1 MRIDLG
7 DMEGYI
13 MAGQGEEEE
22 ERRLEE
28 ELEGREARL
37 EEELDLQAA
46 EQGEE
51 VCKVARPVSGRH
63 PDHRHLLHPAS
74 DLALVAAHPRRR
86 VAPARLSSATQCW
99 SAGGLVLVLTIM
111 VLLMAAVQLVA
122 MLLMM
127 LLMMVLMMVLMLLMM
142 GMCRDGKLVT
152 SYLLLVGL
160 STLLRSSLETVPRS
174 ARVVCCLWSVVCGV
188 MWRGLVWSESV
199 VWCGVGVGK

>member
-63 PDHRHLLHPAS
+63 PDHRHLLHPAPGPGAGGS
-74 DLALVAAHPRRR
+74 GGAGRAGGRDAEDPVQGVRPAHPRRR
-86 VAPARLSSATQCW
+86 DPLAAQQGRALRHRAGLQVGWCW
-99 SAGGLVLVLTIM
+99 FS
-111 VLLMAAVQLVA
+111 
-122 MLLMM
+122 
-127 LLMMVLMMVLMLLMM
+127 
-142 GMCRDGKLVT
+142 C
-152 SYLLLVGL
+152 
-160 STLLRSSLETVPRS
+160 
-174 ARVVCCLWSVVCGV
+174 W
-188 MWRGLVWSESV
+188 
-199 VWCGVGVGK
+199 